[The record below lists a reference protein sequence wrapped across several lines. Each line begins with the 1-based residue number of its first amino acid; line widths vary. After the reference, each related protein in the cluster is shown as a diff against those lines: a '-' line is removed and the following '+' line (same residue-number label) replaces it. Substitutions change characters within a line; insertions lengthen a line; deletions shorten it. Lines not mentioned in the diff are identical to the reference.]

1 VALQLRKAGIKHV
14 RPLQG
19 GLDGWRAS
27 GYPVEALTHDVVLA
41 ANEDGLLAGPN
52 AGPGSPPD
60 V

>member
-1 VALQLRKAGIKHV
+1 V

-27 GYPVEALTHDVVLA
+27 GYPVEALIPDVVLA
-41 ANEDGLLAGPN
+41 ANEHGLLAGPN